1 MSAPAWPSKVRQKTD
16 ELCSPARTRTA
27 GSTWIGVIL
36 RRLGN
41 GMADESKTGILGH
54 LPPLPRAALN
64 NSVIAMEQ
72 AYRQRKGL
80 PLLSDADIEAL
91 KAGQP
96 MPWEVG
102 DGGSPTAPASAPATP
117 AAAPV
122 TPLAP
127 PAFAPTAAAS
137 SAGSI
142 SPDVAKW
149 VAEGKKWS
157 KSAIAAEQARRSR
170 KGLPALNDAE
180 ASALLGEP
188 VEASAPPAVAAAS
201 PAVAV
206 APAAPSGPIS
216 TEVAKWVAEGKK
228 WSKSSIA
235 AEQARRGR
243 KGLPALTDA
252 EMTALLGE
260 PAAATAPAAV
270 AAPAAKPGAAA
281 PRPAAG
287 PPSAAATVSRGGE
300 SSTYVGTP
308 AVGTSRAAASAGV
321 ASVGPE
327 DNEIN
332 QSRRRFAWAAFAA
345 FMTAWFIAFFRFFL
359 PRTLFEPATSFKIGY
374 PADYGLGVDT
384 KFQQKYRIWVD
395 RTPDRIFVIY
405 ARCTHLGCTPDWKP
419 AENKFKCPC
428 HGSGYDSEGVN
439 FEGPAP
445 RPMDRARL
453 EVAPDG
459 QILVDVSKLYQWPKG
474 QPSQFNDPGAFLPT

>member
-1 MSAPAWPSKVRQKTD
+1 
-16 ELCSPARTRTA
+16 
-27 GSTWIGVIL
+27 
-36 RRLGN
+36 
-41 GMADESKTGILGH
+41 MADESKTGILGH
-54 LPPLPRAALN
+54 LPPLPRPALN
-64 NSVIAMEQ
+64 NSVIGMEQ

-80 PLLSDADIEAL
+80 QLLTDADIEAL
-91 KAGQP
+91 KAGQA

-102 DGGSPTAPASAPATP
+102 GVAPPAAASAPATP
-117 AAAPV
+117 AGAAPAS
-122 TPLAP
+122 AP
-127 PAFAPTAAAS
+127 PA
-137 SAGSI
+137 AGAI
-142 SPDVAKW
+142 SEEVAKW
-149 VAEGKKWS
+149 VAQGNKWS
-157 KSAIAAEQARRSR
+157 KSTIAAEQARRGR
-170 KGLPALNDAE
+170 KGLPALNNAE
-180 ASALLGEP
+180 MSALLGEP
-188 VEASAPPAVAAAS
+188 VEASAPAAAAPAPTPAV
-201 PAVAV
+201 V
-206 APAAPSGPIS
+206 APAAKAPSGPIS

-228 WSKSSIA
+228 WSKSTIA

-243 KGLPALTDA
+243 KSLPALTDA
-252 EMTALLGE
+252 EVAALLGE
-260 PAAATAPAAV
+260 PAAAEAPAAAPV
-270 AAPAAKPGAAA
+270 AAAVA
-281 PRPAAG
+281 RPAAAARPATG

-321 ASVGPE
+321 ASVGPD

-332 QSRRRFAWAAFAA
+332 QGRRRFAWAAFAA

-374 PADYGLGVDT
+374 PADFGLGVDT

-445 RPMDRARL
+445 RPMDRAN
-453 EVAPDG
+453 VQIAPDG

-474 QPSQFNDPGAFLPT
+474 QPSAFNDPGAFLPT